1 MMNMSELMSISEK
14 IKTVQRFMKDYN
26 DGIFWVQRPDNIFV
40 IPLNIENLWQEVF
53 EVVEESIC

>member
-1 MMNMSELMSISEK
+1 
-14 IKTVQRFMKDYN
+14 MKDYN